1 MQRVEPADVRPY
13 VEPPLRGPAPL
24 QAQVPE
30 SPLSAPELKGQH
42 AAGAERAPA
51 APRDEEKGS
60 IAFLAAMI
68 FSLLWVGALAA
79 YGVGLVGLEKLVAL
93 PLEWH
98 LVIGAV
104 TVIPVALACFSAVV
118 MSEAHNL
125 RRQSLALARSAE
137 NLLSPEDQA
146 ARNLARLSRAIK
158 RELDVFNSA
167 LETAASRMASV
178 ESTANE
184 RLALIERTAAAAQE
198 RVEKATNKLGSE
210 REKLAQFTQA
220 LDSVVLAASET
231 LTTRLQDARAA
242 ARSASESL
250 HAEHGAIAG
259 LISTL
264 QSASHAVSSK
274 AMETSKE
281 IERQTQ
287 RLDAAS
293 EAAAA
298 RSEQVV
304 ARHERQRMAF
314 AETIERLKQEND
326 HMARALDYQREGMN
340 KLVQAMAEEN
350 KKIGTFTVESARRL
364 DDAASAMAQRIVE
377 TTQLFSRE
385 AEKLRTSTEL
395 TTSGLEQAMQTIR
408 SAGDNSFDAAGR
420 LGSVLVGL
428 RDTATSASQQIE
440 GTVGRLSK
448 LLNDMPTEAAN
459 HVKLLRN
466 MIDEQSQSMR
476 DLNAKVSAAFDRVQG
491 IELTRTPAPLQ
502 LESPQHQQPMQAP
515 QRAPAPPPA
524 YHSHAHMNP
533 PPVHSMPAQP
543 QYAPPPPPAAEYQS
557 PAANFGPKSYSGQP
571 GRELPAPP
579 ARPAVAPPHRQAP
592 SLEQGIPNFN
602 VPPPGPQMGSAGY
615 PQNKASGPLPQDRA
629 SPQGEAPESRGWF
642 GLAKRFVR
650 NPAEEAEPA
659 QDDRS
664 NWDMKSLLAAI
675 ETKDTGDRR
684 PSAPSAQGLPHFRG
698 DPNEIQ
704 QIEQLGNGDM
714 PAHRH
719 VQPQQAAPQMPPR
732 QPSVQRM
739 AQPQV
744 QIQPQNGGNGSA
756 QTSSRHMIETLQ
768 AMAIDLCRFLEDEPP
783 HDLLKRYRNGE
794 RNVFAR
800 RLASILG
807 AEHTR
812 VIAHKYNSDREFR
825 DTVDRYIQQFEALL
839 EQTAR
844 SDKENVLVETYLT
857 SQTGKVYVTLAS
869 AVGRLT

>member
-13 VEPPLRGPAPL
+13 VDPPLKGPGPL

-30 SPLSAPELKGQH
+30 SPASAPELRGQH
-42 AAGAERAPA
+42 ASSADRVPA
-51 APRDEEKGS
+51 VSKAEEKGS
-60 IAFLAAMI
+60 IAFLAAMV
-68 FSLLWVGALAA
+68 FSLLWIGALAA
-79 YGVGLVGLEKLVAL
+79 YGIGLVGLEKVMAL

-98 LVIGAV
+98 LVTGAV
-104 TVIPVALACFSAVV
+104 AVVPIALACFAAVV
-118 MSEAHNL
+118 MNEAHNL
-125 RRQSLALARSAE
+125 RRQSFALARSAE

-178 ESTANE
+178 ETTANE

-448 LLNDMPTEAAN
+448 LLNDMPSEAAN

-491 IELTRTPAPLQ
+491 IELTRVPAPLQ

-515 QRAPAPPPA
+515 RSPAPTPT
-524 YHSHAHMNP
+524 YHSHPQMAPMNP
-533 PPVHSMPAQP
+533 PPVHSTP
-543 QYAPPPPPAAEYQS
+543 QQSHYAPPPAAEYPS

-602 VPPPGPQMGSAGY
+602 VPPASSQMGSAGY

-629 SPQGEAPESRGWF
+629 QGSGEPSESRGWF

-650 NPAEEAEPA
+650 NPAEEVEPA
-659 QDDRS
+659 QDDRG

-675 ETKDTGDRR
+675 ETKDTGDHH
-684 PSAPSAQGLPHFRG
+684 PAAQAHGLPHFRG
-698 DPNEIQ
+698 DPREIQ
-704 QIEQLGNGDM
+704 QIEQSGNANM
-714 PAHRH
+714 PPHRH
-719 VQPQQAAPQMPPR
+719 AQPQQPAPQLPNRQTPAPLQRAPQM
-732 QPSVQRM
+732 
-739 AQPQV
+739 
-744 QIQPQNGGNGSA
+744 QIQPTSGGNNSA

-812 VIAHKYNSDREFR
+812 VIAHKYQSDREFR

-839 EQTAR
+839 EHTAR
-844 SDKENVLVETYLT
+844 NDKENVLVETYLT

-869 AVGRLT
+869 SIGRLS